1 MAQNI
6 RLASPP
12 GGLTMDQVALEKAV
26 IEKLAKVLDPET
38 GVDVVR
44 MQLVMDLTIDENGKA
59 TYIFRPSSP
68 LCPIAVPLAMMIIQ
82 AINEVEGITGQNI
95 TVVDYVEAEKLNEML
110 RSVLSE

>member
-1 MAQNI
+1 
-6 RLASPP
+6 
-12 GGLTMDQVALEKAV
+12 MDQVALEKAV
-26 IEKLAKVLDPET
+26 IEKLTKVLDPET

-110 RSVLSE
+110 RSILNV

>member
-1 MAQNI
+1 
-6 RLASPP
+6 
-12 GGLTMDQVALEKAV
+12 MDQDALEKAV

-44 MQLVMDLTIDENGKA
+44 MKLVMDLTIDGNGKA

-82 AINEVEGITGQNI
+82 AIKQVEGITGQSI
-95 TVVDYVEAEKLNEML
+95 TVVDYVEAEKLNEIL
-110 RSVLSE
+110 HSVLNE

>member
-1 MAQNI
+1 
-6 RLASPP
+6 
-12 GGLTMDQVALEKAV
+12 MDQAAIEKAV

-82 AINEVEGITGQNI
+82 AIKEVEGITGQNI
-95 TVVDYVEAEKLNEML
+95 TVIDYVEAEKLNEIL
-110 RSVLSE
+110 SSVLDE